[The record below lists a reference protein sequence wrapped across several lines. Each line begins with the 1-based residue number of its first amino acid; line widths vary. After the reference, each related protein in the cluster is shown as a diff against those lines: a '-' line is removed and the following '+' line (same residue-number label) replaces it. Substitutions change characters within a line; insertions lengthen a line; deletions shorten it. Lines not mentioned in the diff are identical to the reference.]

1 MHLSA
6 LVEPFFARLP
16 KKGPINTSQLV
27 KWSRTRPPLLWD
39 VMDTSQLRLSV
50 CDQRV
55 ERQTA
60 VKHALLKT
68 YTHLLTLCAIRI
80 YMQCIYIH
88 THMNVQFL
96 HNYFCSHAGPQKHL
110 GLYAILASRPYLK
123 GNSEESI
130 HPFIV

>member
-68 YTHLLTLCAIRI
+68 YTHLLTLCATRI
-80 YMQCIYIH
+80 YMKCVYTH
-88 THMNVQFL
+88 TYECAIPTQLLLFSRRAL
-96 HNYFCSHAGPQKHL
+96 ETFR
-110 GLYAILASRPYLK
+110 LYSILASRPYLK
-123 GNSEESI
+123 ENSEESI